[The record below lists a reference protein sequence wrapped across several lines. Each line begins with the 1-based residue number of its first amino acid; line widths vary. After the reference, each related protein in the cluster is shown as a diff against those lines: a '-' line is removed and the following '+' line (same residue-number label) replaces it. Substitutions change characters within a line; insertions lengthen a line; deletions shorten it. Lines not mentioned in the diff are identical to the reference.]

1 MESLRQYTADA
12 RPVRAEAETAF
23 AARSAQRVKK

>member
-12 RPVRAEAETAF
+12 RPVRAEAETALP
-23 AARSAQRVKK
+23 RVSLSA